1 MPGFREAFFA
11 RRDARVLDRLQRSSV
26 GIAGA
31 GGLGSNAAISLARA
45 GVGRLVVADFDRVEP
60 DNLNRQQ
67 FFVDQVG
74 MDKTEALRTNLCR
87 ANPFGVYEMHKL
99 RLTRRNTARVFADV
113 DLLIEA
119 LDRASAKEMLIEAWL
134 AAFPDRPI
142 VAASGL
148 AGFGANRKLHVRRL
162 GRLYICGDEESEA
175 PKGISPM
182 APRVAIVANMQANL
196 AVELLV
202 KRGSRSARGR

>member
-1 MPGFREAFFA
+1 MPSFREAFFSHRDSHVLA
-11 RRDARVLDRLQRSSV
+11 RLRESAV

-45 GVGRLVVADFDRVEP
+45 GIGRLVVADFDRVEP
-60 DNLNRQQ
+60 ANLNRQQ

-74 MDKTEALRTNLCR
+74 MVKTKALLDNLLR
-87 ANPFGVYEMHKL
+87 INPFAAYEMHEV
-99 RLTRRNTARVFADV
+99 RLNRRNTARIFADV
-113 DLLIEA
+113 DVLVEA
-119 LDRASAKEMLIEAWL
+119 LDRAAAKEMLIEAWL

-148 AGFGANRKLHVRRL
+148 SGFGANRKLHVRRL
-162 GRLYICGDEESEA
+162 GSLYICGDEESEA
-175 PKGISPM
+175 PKGVSPM

-202 KRGSRSARGR
+202 KNGGGRVRSR